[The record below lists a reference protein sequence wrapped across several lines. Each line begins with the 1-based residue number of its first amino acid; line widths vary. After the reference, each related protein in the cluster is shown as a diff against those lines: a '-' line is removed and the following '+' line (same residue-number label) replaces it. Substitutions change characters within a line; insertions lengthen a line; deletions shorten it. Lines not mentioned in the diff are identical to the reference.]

1 MVNLDN
7 IVNKNNKN
15 NDKDWPFRMLI
26 IGPSGSRKTNTLL
39 HLIQKLNNTKLIDKI
54 IVFDDMIADIIFNP
68 LLKNYLLD
76 VENRIFLLYLLH
88 NLILELLKM
97 QD

>member
-26 IGPSGSRKTNTLL
+26 IGPSGSL
-39 HLIQKLNNTKLIDKI
+39 
-54 IVFDDMIADIIFNP
+54 IADIIFNP